1 MIGFDR
7 PLRPRWI
14 YESLLLARPGQQLSN
29 LNKPFEGIAKELT
42 GKEGKRK
49 VRTVLFRCFLRDES
63 NQTKVRNDL
72 ILKDLTVKYGFEF
85 MRPIYLFYLLAK
97 TETLIKISEHIF
109 RLYDFGSEINL
120 LFLKKKIVDT
130 SGERDVVKRA
140 VGAFISTLASF
151 GIIDERGSG
160 PVLKQRLFLDEEQAC
175 VVLKLL
181 ATDVLRTPQI
191 SLNDLPNTIFNFFKT
206 PNLQTVA
213 QKYNG
218 VHWDYQHRIGGD
230 FITFYR
236 PMEGT

>member
-7 PLRPRWI
+7 PLRPHWI
-14 YESLLLARPGQQLSN
+14 YESLLLAHPGQQLSD

-72 ILKDLTVKYGFEF
+72 ILKDLTIKYGFEF

-140 VGAFISTLASF
+140 VEHSLVHWPLLAS
-151 GIIDERGSG
+151 
-160 PVLKQRLFLDEEQAC
+160 
-175 VVLKLL
+175 
-181 ATDVLRTPQI
+181 
-191 SLNDLPNTIFNFFKT
+191 
-206 PNLQTVA
+206 
-213 QKYNG
+213 
-218 VHWDYQHRIGGD
+218 
-230 FITFYR
+230 
-236 PMEGT
+236 